1 MKKFNSM
8 ITFIYYEDFEYGVNF
23 LTNVLELK
31 QVMDQGF
38 AQVYQVAEK
47 AFLGI
52 VTKEDRILIKEDTLI
67 SLTTSEV
74 EEEYKRIQTVETF
87 NCSEIKLFESIP
99 LKSFFFEDKEGHH
112 FEIQQF
118 LNKTDEKNF

>member
-1 MKKFNSM
+1 M
-8 ITFIYYEDFEYGVNF
+8 ITFIYYEDFHYGVDF
-23 LTNVLELK
+23 LSNVLELK

-52 VTKEDRILIKEDTLI
+52 VTKEDRKHIKEDTLI

-74 EEEYKRIQTVETF
+74 EKEYKRIQTHKIY
-87 NCSEIKLFESIP
+87 NCTEIKFFESIP

-118 LNKTDEKNF
+118 LNKKDEEQF